1 MKQKILVLDDSP
13 FMLAT
18 IGDMLKRLN
27 YEVTAVDNGNDACQ
41 KVEAGRFDMIITD
54 LNMPVMDGLE
64 FTKQVRTYPN
74 CRFVPIV
81 MLSSETDGEKVSKAK
96 QLGISTF
103 LRKPPNEAQLKTLL
117 QITLGKRKAPR
128 IPIKMEVFYGESEK
142 FADYT
147 TGYTFNM
154 SVGGLFLE
162 TSSPLSLGVE
172 LKLKFSHPEND
183 EQMIC
188 RGRVAWVNSLVD
200 PINKDHPSGMG
211 VEFIDLEE
219 ERQIQGILRSRAWK
233 S

>member
-13 FMLAT
+13 FMLT
-18 IGDMLKRLN
+18 IIGDMLKRLN
-27 YEVTAVDNGNDACQ
+27 YEVTTVDNGNDACQ
-41 KVEAGRFDMIITD
+41 KVESGRFDMIITD

-81 MLSSETDGEKVSKAK
+81 MLSSETDGEKVTKAK

-128 IPIKMEVFYGESEK
+128 IPIKVEVYYGESEK
-142 FADYT
+142 FTDYS

-154 SVGGLFLE
+154 SIGGLFLE
-162 TSSPLSLGVE
+162 TSHPLSPGVK
-172 LKLKFSHPEND
+172 LKLKFSHPENG
-183 EQMIC
+183 ESIIC
-188 RGRVAWVNSLVD
+188 RGRVAWVNSLTS

-211 VEFIDLEE
+211 VEFIDLDEE
-219 ERQIQGILRSRAWK
+219 LRIQDMLRSRAWK
-233 S
+233 K

>member
-13 FMLAT
+13 FMLTT

-27 YEVTAVDNGNDACQ
+27 YEVTTVDNGNDACQ
-41 KVEAGRFDMIITD
+41 KVESGRFDMIITD

-64 FTKQVRTYPN
+64 FTKQVRAYPN

-81 MLSSETDGEKVSKAK
+81 MLSSETDGEKVSEAK

-117 QITLGKRKAPR
+117 QITLGKRKSPR
-128 IPIKMEVFYGESEK
+128 VPIKLDVYYGESEK
-142 FADYT
+142 FTGYT

-162 TSSPLSLGVE
+162 TSHPLSPGVE

-183 EQMIC
+183 EPIFC
-188 RGRVAWVNSLVD
+188 RGRVAWVNSLVS
-200 PINKDHPSGMG
+200 PINKAHPSGMG
-211 VEFIDLEE
+211 VEFIDLDE
-219 ERQIQGILRSRAWK
+219 ERQIQGLLRSRSWK

>member
-18 IGDMLKRLN
+18 IGDMLKSFN
-27 YEVTAVDNGNDACQ
+27 YEVTTVDNGNDACR
-41 KVEAGRFDMIITD
+41 KVESDRFDMIITD

-64 FTKQVRTYPN
+64 FTQQVRTYPN

-81 MLSSETDGEKVSKAK
+81 MLSSETDSEKVARAK

-103 LRKPPNEAQLKTLL
+103 LRKPPNEGQLRTLL
-117 QITLGKRKAPR
+117 QITLSKRKAPR
-128 IPIKMEVFYGESEK
+128 IPIKLEICYGESEK
-142 FADYT
+142 FTGYT
-147 TGYTFNM
+147 VGYTFNM
-154 SVGGLFLE
+154 SVGGIFLE
-162 TSSPLSLGVE
+162 TCSPLPPGVA

-183 EQMIC
+183 EPIIC
-188 RGRVAWVNSLVD
+188 RGRVAWVNSPES

-219 ERQIQGILRSRAWK
+219 ERQIQEILRSKVWK